1 MSKNGVNLYNLA
13 NSFKIGILVVDE
25 YCNISFFNNEVLN
38 ILELFDENNLNR
50 NLSNVLSN
58 FNIKSFLK
66 SNKKHES
73 QKLKYNGKDIIV
85 IKKAISNDDTK
96 EGAYIIFQKLDT
108 CKKIIRQF
116 DDEVEAYSLLNTV
129 MEATNDAIVYVNKDG
144 YIEMLSNPYAE
155 FLGVDREVA
164 IGKHVREVI
173 ENTRMDIVIKTGISE
188 IAQVQ
193 EIKGKKMIATR
204 IPVFVNGK
212 VIGAVGKVLFKDVDE
227 LNSLYMKINK
237 IEKELNLY
245 KDEFKKVNK
254 AKYALDSIISI
265 SKSMEN
271 LKVLTKKAAKTNS
284 NILILGESGTGKE
297 LFAHAIHNNSRRIN
311 SPFIKVNCAAIP
323 YELLES
329 ELFGYEEG
337 AFTGA
342 KKGGKIGKFKA
353 ADGGTIF
360 LDEIGDLPM
369 NMQVKILRVLQDK
382 EIERIGSNFSE
393 KIDVRVIAATNKD
406 LEKMVS
412 EGMFRLDLYYRLNV
426 VNIKI
431 PPLRDRKEDIPIL
444 SKYLVDKISKGEN
457 IKVDKILDNTLE
469 YLKNYD
475 WPGNVRELENILE
488 RAINFLE
495 EETIIKPEHL
505 PPKITGI
512 TRNKQMKSLKSIL
525 EEVEKQSIIDSLI
538 IFNGNKTLAA
548 KALDI
553 SRTSLYEKISK
564 YNIDI

>member
-1 MSKNGVNLYNLA
+1 GYIKLIKS
-13 NSFKIGILVVDE
+13 SITLVVVGL
-25 YCNISFFNNEVLN
+25 FFMT
-38 ILELFDENNLNR
+38 
-50 NLSNVLSN
+50 
-58 FNIKSFLK
+58 
-66 SNKKHES
+66 
-73 QKLKYNGKDIIV
+73 YN
-85 IKKAISNDDTK
+85 
-96 EGAYIIFQKLDT
+96 QKLDT

-144 YIEMLSNPYAE
+144 YIEILSNPYAE

-311 SPFIKVNCAAIP
+311 SPFIKVNCGAIP

>member
-1 MSKNGVNLYNLA
+1 MSNNGINLYNLA
-13 NSFKIGILVVDE
+13 NSLCIGILVVDE
-25 YCNISFFNNEVLN
+25 YCNVKFLN
-38 ILELFDENNLNR
+38 SEAFKILGLSDENNIDENM
-50 NLSNVLSN
+50 LSN
-58 FNIKSFLK
+58 FKIKSFLK
-66 SNKKHES
+66 SSKEYES
-73 QKLKYNGKDIIV
+73 HRLKYNGMDIIV
-85 IKKAISNDDTK
+85 VKKLIISRDSI
-96 EGAYIIFQKLDT
+96 EGAYVIFQKLAIY
-108 CKKIIRQF
+108 KEFIRQF
-116 DDEVEAYSLLNTV
+116 DDGIEASPLLNTV

-144 YIEMLSNPYAE
+144 YIEILSKPYAE
-155 FLGVDREVA
+155 FLGVDREAA

-173 ENTRMDIVIKTGISE
+173 ENTRMDIVIETGISE

-204 IPVFVNGK
+204 IPVFVNDK
-212 VIGAVGKVLFKDVDE
+212 VVGAVGKVLFKDVDE

-265 SKSMEN
+265 SKSMES
-271 LKVLTKKAAKTNS
+271 LKELTKRAAKTNS
-284 NILILGESGTGKE
+284 NVLILGESGTGKE
-297 LFAHAIHNNSRRIN
+297 LFAHAIHNNSRRIDA
-311 SPFIKVNCAAIP
+311 PFIKVNCGAIP

-337 AFTGA
+337 SFTGA
-342 KKGGKIGKFKA
+342 RKGGKIGKFKA

-369 NMQVKILRVLQDK
+369 NMQVKLLRVLQDK

-426 VNIKI
+426 VSIKI
-431 PPLRDRKEDIPIL
+431 PPLRERKEDIPIL
-444 SKYLVDKISKGEN
+444 SRHLVDKISRGEN
-457 IKVDKILDNTLE
+457 IRVDKISDNTLE

-505 PPKITGI
+505 PSKITGM

-538 IFNGNKTLAA
+538 ISNGNKTLAA
-548 KALDI
+548 NALDI
-553 SRTSLYEKISK
+553 SRTKIGRAHV
-564 YNIDI
+564 

>member
-1 MSKNGVNLYNLA
+1 MTYN
-13 NSFKIGILVVDE
+13 
-25 YCNISFFNNEVLN
+25 
-38 ILELFDENNLNR
+38 
-50 NLSNVLSN
+50 
-58 FNIKSFLK
+58 
-66 SNKKHES
+66 
-73 QKLKYNGKDIIV
+73 
-85 IKKAISNDDTK
+85 
-96 EGAYIIFQKLDT
+96 QKLDT

-311 SPFIKVNCAAIP
+311 SPFIKVNCGAIP